1 MKRFSLSTLWRL
13 EAPADRVWDALYDV
27 HSWPTWWSYV
37 RGVTELAP
45 GDARGVGA
53 LRRYT
58 WTSRL
63 PYSLTF
69 EMRATVVERPFRL
82 EGVAVGEL
90 DGTGRWTLQQAGSA
104 TSVRYDWDVATT
116 RPWMNALAPL
126 LAPAFR
132 WNHGAVMAAGGRGL
146 ATYLNVRLL
155 ENSALT

>member
-1 MKRFSLSTLWRL
+1 VKRFSLSTLWRL
-13 EAPADRVWDALYDV
+13 ETSADAVWDALYDV
-27 HSWPTWWSYV
+27 QSWPKWWPYV
-37 RGVTELAP
+37 RSVTELAP

-90 DGTGRWTLQQAGSA
+90 DGTGRWTVQHAGSA

-116 RPWMNALAPL
+116 RPWMNTLAPL

-146 ATYLNVRLL
+146 ATHLGVRLL
-155 ENSALT
+155 ENRALT

>member
-1 MKRFSLSTLWRL
+1 MKRFSLSTEWRL
-13 EAPADRVWDALYDV
+13 QAPAEAVWDALYDV
-27 HSWPTWWSYV
+27 QSWPQWWPYV
-37 RGVTELAP
+37 RRVTELVP

-58 WTSRL
+58 WTSLL
-63 PYSLTF
+63 PYRLTF
-69 EMRATVVERPFRL
+69 EMRATVVDRPFRL

-90 DGTGRWTLQQAGSA
+90 DGTGRWTLQHAGPA

-132 WNHGAVMAAGGRGL
+132 RNHGAVMAAGGRGL
-146 ATYLNVRLL
+146 ATYLGVPLL
-155 ENSALT
+155 ENRALT